1 MKMYDV
7 EITET
12 LQRTVSVDANSQEEA
27 ERIVTEAWNDGVYV
41 LDSTDFIDVDFKT
54 VGERELSMQKTSVCA
69 KLKDLQD
76 AVKSSEDKMVSKPP
90 AEHDR

>member
-1 MKMYDV
+1 
-7 EITET
+7 
-12 LQRTVSVDANSQEEA
+12 
-27 ERIVTEAWNDGVYV
+27 
-41 LDSTDFIDVDFKT
+41 
-54 VGERELSMQKTSVCA
+54 MQKTSVSA